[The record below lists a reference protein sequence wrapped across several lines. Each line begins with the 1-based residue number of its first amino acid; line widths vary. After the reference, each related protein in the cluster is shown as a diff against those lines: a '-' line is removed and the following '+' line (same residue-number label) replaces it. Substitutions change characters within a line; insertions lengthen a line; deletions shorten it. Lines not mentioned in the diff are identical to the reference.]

1 MARTEFIQ
9 VHVKT
14 NNDDNSVQFINRN
27 HIQRVYTEKDC
38 VYIEM
43 IDYTVFQI
51 NTDNIYT
58 FMDRFID

>member
-43 IDYTVFQI
+43 IDYTIFQI

>member
-14 NNDDNSVQFINRN
+14 NNDDNSIQFINRN

-43 IDYTVFQI
+43 VDYTIFQI

>member
-9 VHVKT
+9 VNIKT
-14 NNDDNSVQFINRN
+14 SDPERSVQFINRN
-27 HIQRVYTEKDC
+27 HIQRVYTDDNK

-43 IDYTVFQI
+43 IDYTVFEI
-51 NTDNIYT
+51 DVENIYT